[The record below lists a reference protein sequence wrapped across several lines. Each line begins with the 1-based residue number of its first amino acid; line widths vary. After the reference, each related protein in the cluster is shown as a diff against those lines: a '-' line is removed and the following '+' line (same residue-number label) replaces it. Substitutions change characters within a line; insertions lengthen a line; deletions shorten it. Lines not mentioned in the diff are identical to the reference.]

1 MVIFNVIFLSY
12 YLRMVLTA
20 TFSFVLIPPTAVP
33 VFSKKAWKFLN
44 TKFNPSE

>member
-20 TFSFVLIPPTAVP
+20 IVLIPPTAVP